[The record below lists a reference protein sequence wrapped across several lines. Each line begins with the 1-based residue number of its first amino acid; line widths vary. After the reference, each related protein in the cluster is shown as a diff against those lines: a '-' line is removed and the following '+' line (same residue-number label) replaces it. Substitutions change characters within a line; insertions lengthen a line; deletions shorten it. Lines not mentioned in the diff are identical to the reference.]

1 MSCTRLS
8 CTRDTTVDMI
18 LYERPHLNIL
28 LQEEYDQL
36 MQSLRDADE
45 ASDTDSLFFNDI
57 QEVPEELPF

>member
-1 MSCTRLS
+1 
-8 CTRDTTVDMI
+8 MI